1 MKEPFMAKHDIDPV
15 LQELVRSINE
25 SGQAAVP
32 VTVSAHGTVVTGT
45 LIAQDQY
52 FVELI
57 EGNALMSALE
67 PTSGLL
73 GKEYAKEVGAESAY
87 HLHMRA
93 AHVAG
98 NGGGSEGLWRLSL
111 PAVDAWTLRAT
122 TGPPDQDDR
131 GPFAR
136 LLGGPDPR

>member
-1 MKEPFMAKHDIDPV
+1 MAKHDIDPV
-15 LQELVRSINE
+15 LQELVRSINQ

-32 VTVSAHGTVVTGT
+32 VTVSAHGTVLTGT
-45 LIAQDQY
+45 LIAQDRY

-57 EGNALMSALE
+57 EENALMSALE

-73 GKEYAKEVGAESAY
+73 GQEYAKEVDAESGY
-87 HLHMRA
+87 YLHMRA

-98 NGGGSEGLWRLSL
+98 SGGGSEGVWRLSL
-111 PAVDAWTLRAT
+111 HAVDAWTLRAT
-122 TGPPDQDDR
+122 TGPLDQDDR

-136 LLGGPDPR
+136 PLGGPDPR